1 MELQPRQSVMER
13 PQRNQQL
20 VSLSKNL
27 TLVLYLFINY
37 LLI

>member
-1 MELQPRQSVMER
+1 MELQPRQSAMER

-20 VSLSKNL
+20 VSLSKNR
-27 TLVLYLFINY
+27 TLVLFLFINY